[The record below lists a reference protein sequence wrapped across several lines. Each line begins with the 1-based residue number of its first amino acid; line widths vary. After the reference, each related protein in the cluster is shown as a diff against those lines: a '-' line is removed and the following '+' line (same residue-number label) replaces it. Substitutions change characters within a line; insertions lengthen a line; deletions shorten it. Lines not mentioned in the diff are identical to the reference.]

1 MGLLRRGGFARFWT
15 VVVCAAAVVTG
26 VACGVLAP
34 PKSGTAAMTVLPG
47 QASGIFTPAHSSFG
61 KAVNDF
67 FGRLPP
73 PTQPVEFPHKR
84 HVEIGKEGPELKCTE
99 TCHEGVTKSP
109 VAGLPSVNTCLGC
122 HAAIAVDK
130 PIIKQIT
137 AMQEKGLDLAW
148 QRVYGYVAQAHVKFN
163 HAPHIAANVECGTCH
178 GDIANQTVAQR
189 NVNMHMGVCVTC
201 HREKNAP
208 NECLTCHF

>member
-1 MGLLRRGGFARFWT
+1 M
-15 VVVCAAAVVTG
+15 VCAAAVATG

-34 PKSGTAAMTVLPG
+34 PIPGTAPVTSLPG
-47 QASGIFTPAHSSFG
+47 QASGVFTTAHSTFG
-61 KAVNDF
+61 SAVNEF
-67 FGRLPP
+67 FGRLPEA
-73 PTQPVEFPHKR
+73 TQPIEFPHKR
-84 HVEIGKEGPELKCTE
+84 HVEIGKDGPELKCTE
-99 TCHEGVTKSP
+99 ACHEGVTQGP

-122 HAAIAVDK
+122 HGSIATDK
-130 PIIKQIT
+130 PIVQQFT

-148 QRVYGYVAQAHVKFN
+148 QRVYGYVPQAHVKFN
-163 HAPHIAANVECGTCH
+163 HAPHVRANVECSTCH

-189 NVNMHMGVCVTC
+189 NVDLHMGFCVTC